1 MANVNNPGEMVVA
14 EARVIVEG
22 MERREVK
29 CGSVFR

>member
-1 MANVNNPGEMVVA
+1 MANVNPGEMVVA